1 MRHGAGPRILTFIG
15 PPQLVR
21 PLTMKGFL
29 MTYFV
34 RLVAL
39 ATLGTVSLPAATFAQ
54 QQCAKRDQV
63 LERLTSKY
71 GEVRQSI
78 GLAPNNG
85 VFEVYASKDT
95 GSWTIL
101 VTGVDGMSCMIA
113 SGQAF
118 ETLAGNAAPAGD
130 DA

>member
-1 MRHGAGPRILTFIG
+1 
-15 PPQLVR
+15 
-21 PLTMKGFL
+21 

-34 RLVAL
+34 RLITLAAFAIVA
-39 ATLGTVSLPAATFAQ
+39 LPAAASASAQ
-54 QQCAKRDQV
+54 PQCAKRDQV
-63 LERLTSKY
+63 VERLASKY

-101 VTGVDGMSCMIA
+101 VTGTNGVACLVA

-118 ETLAGNAAPAGD
+118 ETLAGDTTPAGD

>member
-1 MRHGAGPRILTFIG
+1 
-15 PPQLVR
+15 
-21 PLTMKGFL
+21 